1 MIFGLSLETCMSYLK
16 SVTLTVLEL
25 LAFNATKATE
35 PRGQRG
41 CSPLQCW
48 NRGSETIFSSPQYM

>member
-1 MIFGLSLETCMSYLK
+1 MSYLK

-35 PRGQRG
+35 PRGNGGARPCNAEIAGAKLSFRPRNNMSSLSVG
-41 CSPLQCW
+41 C
-48 NRGSETIFSSPQYM
+48 